1 MVEIVRGGSP
11 RPIKDYL
18 TSEVDGIN
26 WIKIGDTEKGEKY
39 INNVKEKI
47 KKSGLNKT
55 RFVKKGTFLLTN
67 SMSFGRPYI
76 LNVDGAI
83 HDGWLAI
90 SNYENSLNK
99 DYLFYIL
106 SSNVVYS
113 QFLSLISG
121 AVVKN
126 LNSDKVASILI
137 PLPPLAEQQR
147 IIEAIESALEKVDEY
162 AESYNRLE
170 QLDKEFPEQLKAS
183 ILQRAMEGKLVPQ
196 NPNDEPASELLKRI
210 KAEKEKLISEG
221 KIKRD
226 KKETEIFRGDDGKHY
241 GKFADGSTQEID
253 VPYDIPDTW
262 EWVRIKS
269 IYWNFGQNKPEKS
282 FRYIDTSS
290 IDRKKNIINYK
301 NLQYLSPEQAPSRAR
316 KLVSQNSVLF
326 STVRPYLKN
335 IAVVREL
342 KEYLIASTAF
352 IVLDT
357 LLNETYLKYY
367 LLSDNFINRVNN
379 KSTGTSYPAINDYN
393 FNLLLIALPPLS
405 EQQRIIEAIESA
417 LEKVDEYAESYNR
430 LEQLDKEF
438 PDKLKKSILQ
448 YAMQG
453 KLVEQDP
460 NDESVEVLLEKIRA
474 EKQKLFEEG
483 KIKKK
488 DLDISI
494 VSQGDDNSYYEEVP
508 CEIPESWEW
517 VRLNDIT
524 SYIQRGKSPKYSNIP
539 IYPVIAQKCNQ
550 WSGFSIDLA
559 RFIDPETVHS
569 YQKERLLR
577 DGDLMWNSTGL
588 GTLGRLAIYH
598 ENKNPYAWAVADSH
612 VTVIRVLSGVINCH
626 FIYNF
631 LSSPIVQ
638 SVIEEKASG
647 STKQKELLTKTIKE
661 YLIPLPPLP
670 EQSRIVDKIEQFFA
684 HIDALI

>member
-1 MVEIVRGGSP
+1 M
-11 RPIKDYL
+11 
-18 TSEVDGIN
+18 T
-26 WIKIGDTEKGEKY
+26 
-39 INNVKEKI
+39 
-47 KKSGLNKT
+47 
-55 RFVKKGTFLLTN
+55 
-67 SMSFGRPYI
+67 
-76 LNVDGAI
+76 
-83 HDGWLAI
+83 
-90 SNYENSLNK
+90 
-99 DYLFYIL
+99 
-106 SSNVVYS
+106 
-113 QFLSLISG
+113 
-121 AVVKN
+121 
-126 LNSDKVASILI
+126 
-137 PLPPLAEQQR
+137 
-147 IIEAIESALEKVDEY
+147 
-162 AESYNRLE
+162 
-170 QLDKEFPEQLKAS
+170 PEQLKAS

-405 EQQRIIEAIESA
+405 EQQRIVEAIESA

-453 KLVEQDP
+453 KL
-460 NDESVEVLLEKIRA
+460 
-474 EKQKLFEEG
+474 FEEG

-494 VSQGDDNSYYEEVP
+494 VSQGDDNSYYGNKDETTSYP
-508 CEIPESWEW
+508 IYEIPEAWRYIKFASLVNFRIGKTPPRSEATFWGTEIPW
-517 VRLNDIT
+517 VSISDMPISGYVTNTRESISKLALKSKKIDI
-524 SYIQRGKSPKYSNIP
+524 SPKGTLLMSFKLSIGKVAILDIPATHNEAIISIFPYANKENIIRDYLMIFLPLISTLGDSKDAIKGKTLNSTSISELLIP
-539 IYPVIAQKCNQ
+539 ISNHEEMKRIISKVDLLFQKVSQ
-550 WSGFSIDLA
+550 LF
-559 RFIDPETVHS
+559 E
-569 YQKERLLR
+569 
-577 DGDLMWNSTGL
+577 
-588 GTLGRLAIYH
+588 
-598 ENKNPYAWAVADSH
+598 
-612 VTVIRVLSGVINCH
+612 
-626 FIYNF
+626 
-631 LSSPIVQ
+631 
-638 SVIEEKASG
+638 
-647 STKQKELLTKTIKE
+647 
-661 YLIPLPPLP
+661 
-670 EQSRIVDKIEQFFA
+670 
-684 HIDALI
+684 

>member
-1 MVEIVRGGSP
+1 M
-11 RPIKDYL
+11 
-18 TSEVDGIN
+18 T
-26 WIKIGDTEKGEKY
+26 
-39 INNVKEKI
+39 
-47 KKSGLNKT
+47 
-55 RFVKKGTFLLTN
+55 
-67 SMSFGRPYI
+67 
-76 LNVDGAI
+76 
-83 HDGWLAI
+83 
-90 SNYENSLNK
+90 
-99 DYLFYIL
+99 
-106 SSNVVYS
+106 
-113 QFLSLISG
+113 
-121 AVVKN
+121 
-126 LNSDKVASILI
+126 
-137 PLPPLAEQQR
+137 
-147 IIEAIESALEKVDEY
+147 
-162 AESYNRLE
+162 
-170 QLDKEFPEQLKAS
+170 PEQLKAS

-405 EQQRIIEAIESA
+405 EQQRIVEAIESA

-453 KLVEQDP
+453 KIVEQDP
-460 NDESVEVLLEKIRA
+460 NDEPVEVLLEKIRA

-488 DLDISI
+488 DLEISI
-494 VSQGDDNSYYEEVP
+494 VSQGDDNSYYDEVP
-508 CEIPESWEW
+508 NTWQLLKLKNLLQLDNGTKQQNEHLIYWDAKTLRGIKDAEFKEKGNKVHSKDTVILVDGENSGELFIIPHDGYMGSTFKKIHYLEAGS
-517 VRLNDIT
+517 
-524 SYIQRGKSPKYSNIP
+524 KKY
-539 IYPVIAQKCNQ
+539 
-550 WSGFSIDLA
+550 IDLY
-559 RFIDPETVHS
+559 IDS
-569 YQKERLLR
+569 K
-577 DGDLMWNSTGL
+577 
-588 GTLGRLAIYH
+588 
-598 ENKNPYAWAVADSH
+598 
-612 VTVIRVLSGVINCH
+612 
-626 FIYNF
+626 
-631 LSSPIVQ
+631 
-638 SVIEEKASG
+638 
-647 STKQKELLTKTIKE
+647 KELLKNSKTGSAIPHLNKTLFKE
-661 YLIPLPPLP
+661 LIVALPPIQ
-670 EQSRIVDKIEQFFA
+670 EQKRISSKITQIFSQ
-684 HIDALI
+684 INRLI

>member
-1 MVEIVRGGSP
+1 M
-11 RPIKDYL
+11 
-18 TSEVDGIN
+18 T
-26 WIKIGDTEKGEKY
+26 
-39 INNVKEKI
+39 
-47 KKSGLNKT
+47 
-55 RFVKKGTFLLTN
+55 
-67 SMSFGRPYI
+67 
-76 LNVDGAI
+76 
-83 HDGWLAI
+83 
-90 SNYENSLNK
+90 
-99 DYLFYIL
+99 
-106 SSNVVYS
+106 
-113 QFLSLISG
+113 
-121 AVVKN
+121 
-126 LNSDKVASILI
+126 
-137 PLPPLAEQQR
+137 
-147 IIEAIESALEKVDEY
+147 
-162 AESYNRLE
+162 
-170 QLDKEFPEQLKAS
+170 PEQLKAS

-241 GKFADGSTQEID
+241 EKFADGSTQEID
-253 VPYDIPDTW
+253 VPYDIPENW
-262 EWVRIKS
+262 KWVRIKS
-269 IYWNFGQNKPEKS
+269 IYWNLGQNKPEKF

-316 KLVSQNSVLF
+316 KLVLQNSVLF

-335 IAVVREL
+335 IAIVREL

-393 FNLLLIALPPLS
+393 FNLLLIAIPPLA
-405 EQQRIIEAIESA
+405 EQQRIVEVIESA

-488 DLDISI
+488 DLEISI

-508 CEIPESWEW
+508 YDIPESWMFVKLNVVANIFSGYSFKSSEYSNEGIRI
-517 VRLNDIT
+517 VRISDFDENGLINKNIVRQKYQEKFNKFEIYQNDILLAMT
-524 SYIQRGKSPKYSNIP
+524 GGTVGKNTILQTLPERMFLNQRVANIRSYYIKHNFIYHFLNTPRIYNLIQK
-539 IYPVIAQKCNQ
+539 QK
-550 WSGFSIDLA
+550 
-559 RFIDPETVHS
+559 
-569 YQKERLLR
+569 
-577 DGDLMWNSTGL
+577 NSTNDNISL
-588 GTLGRLAIYH
+588 TDIQ
-598 ENKNPYAWAVADSH
+598 
-612 VTVIRVLSGVINCH
+612 
-626 FIYNF
+626 NF
-631 LSSPIVQ
+631 LV
-638 SVIEEKASG
+638 
-647 STKQKELLTKTIKE
+647 
-661 YLIPLPPLP
+661 PLPPLS
-670 EQSRIVDKIEQFFA
+670 EQTRIVDKIEQSFA

>member
-1 MVEIVRGGSP
+1 M
-11 RPIKDYL
+11 
-18 TSEVDGIN
+18 T
-26 WIKIGDTEKGEKY
+26 
-39 INNVKEKI
+39 
-47 KKSGLNKT
+47 
-55 RFVKKGTFLLTN
+55 
-67 SMSFGRPYI
+67 
-76 LNVDGAI
+76 
-83 HDGWLAI
+83 
-90 SNYENSLNK
+90 
-99 DYLFYIL
+99 
-106 SSNVVYS
+106 
-113 QFLSLISG
+113 
-121 AVVKN
+121 
-126 LNSDKVASILI
+126 
-137 PLPPLAEQQR
+137 
-147 IIEAIESALEKVDEY
+147 
-162 AESYNRLE
+162 
-170 QLDKEFPEQLKAS
+170 PEQLKAS

-393 FNLLLIALPPLS
+393 FNLLLIALPPLF
-405 EQQRIIEAIESA
+405 EQQRIVEAIESA

-430 LEQLDKEF
+430 LEQLDK
-438 PDKLKKSILQ
+438 
-448 YAMQG
+448 
-453 KLVEQDP
+453 
-460 NDESVEVLLEKIRA
+460 
-474 EKQKLFEEG
+474 
-483 KIKKK
+483 
-488 DLDISI
+488 
-494 VSQGDDNSYYEEVP
+494 
-508 CEIPESWEW
+508 
-517 VRLNDIT
+517 
-524 SYIQRGKSPKYSNIP
+524 
-539 IYPVIAQKCNQ
+539 
-550 WSGFSIDLA
+550 
-559 RFIDPETVHS
+559 
-569 YQKERLLR
+569 
-577 DGDLMWNSTGL
+577 
-588 GTLGRLAIYH
+588 
-598 ENKNPYAWAVADSH
+598 
-612 VTVIRVLSGVINCH
+612 
-626 FIYNF
+626 
-631 LSSPIVQ
+631 
-638 SVIEEKASG
+638 
-647 STKQKELLTKTIKE
+647 
-661 YLIPLPPLP
+661 
-670 EQSRIVDKIEQFFA
+670 
-684 HIDALI
+684 

>member
-1 MVEIVRGGSP
+1 MTPEQLKASILQRAMEGKLVPQNPNDEPASELLKRIKAEKEKLINEGKIKRDKKETEIFRGDDGKHYGKFADGSTQEIDVPYDIPDTWEWVRFSTLVEIVRGGSP

-137 PLPPLAEQQR
+137 PLPPL
-147 IIEAIESALEKVDEY
+147 
-162 AESYNRLE
+162 
-170 QLDKEFPEQLKAS
+170 
-183 ILQRAMEGKLVPQ
+183 
-196 NPNDEPASELLKRI
+196 
-210 KAEKEKLISEG
+210 
-221 KIKRD
+221 
-226 KKETEIFRGDDGKHY
+226 
-241 GKFADGSTQEID
+241 
-253 VPYDIPDTW
+253 
-262 EWVRIKS
+262 
-269 IYWNFGQNKPEKS
+269 
-282 FRYIDTSS
+282 
-290 IDRKKNIINYK
+290 
-301 NLQYLSPEQAPSRAR
+301 
-316 KLVSQNSVLF
+316 
-326 STVRPYLKN
+326 
-335 IAVVREL
+335 
-342 KEYLIASTAF
+342 
-352 IVLDT
+352 
-357 LLNETYLKYY
+357 
-367 LLSDNFINRVNN
+367 
-379 KSTGTSYPAINDYN
+379 
-393 FNLLLIALPPLS
+393 S

-494 VSQGDDNSYYEEVP
+494 VSQGDDNSYY
-508 CEIPESWEW
+508 
-517 VRLNDIT
+517 
-524 SYIQRGKSPKYSNIP
+524 GNIP
-539 IYPVIAQKCNQ
+539 MNWVVIKIKDI
-550 WSGFSIDLA
+550 FSINTGL
-559 RFIDPETVHS
+559 S
-569 YQKERLLR
+569 YKK
-577 DGDLMWNSTGL
+577 GDLSINKGVRIIRGGNIKPLEFSLLDNDYYIDTQFISSEQVYLKHNQLITPVSTSLEHIGKFARIDKDYD
-588 GTLGRLAIYH
+588 GV
-598 ENKNPYAWAVADSH
+598 VA
-612 VTVIRVLSGVINCH
+612 GG
-626 FIYNF
+626 FIFQLTPFESSEIISKFLLFN
-631 LSSPIVQ
+631 LSSPLFYKQ
-638 SVIEEKASG
+638 LKAITKLSG
-647 STKQKELLTKTIKE
+647 QALYNIPKTTLSEL
-661 YLIPLPPLP
+661 LIPLAPFE
-670 EQSRIVDKIEQFFA
+670 EQE
-684 HIDALI
+684 LITQKVEKLFEKVNQLWK

>member
-1 MVEIVRGGSP
+1 M
-11 RPIKDYL
+11 
-18 TSEVDGIN
+18 T
-26 WIKIGDTEKGEKY
+26 
-39 INNVKEKI
+39 
-47 KKSGLNKT
+47 
-55 RFVKKGTFLLTN
+55 
-67 SMSFGRPYI
+67 
-76 LNVDGAI
+76 
-83 HDGWLAI
+83 
-90 SNYENSLNK
+90 
-99 DYLFYIL
+99 
-106 SSNVVYS
+106 
-113 QFLSLISG
+113 
-121 AVVKN
+121 
-126 LNSDKVASILI
+126 
-137 PLPPLAEQQR
+137 
-147 IIEAIESALEKVDEY
+147 
-162 AESYNRLE
+162 
-170 QLDKEFPEQLKAS
+170 PEQLKAS

-588 GTLGRLAIYH
+588 GTLGQLAIYH

>member
-1 MVEIVRGGSP
+1 MTPEQLKVSILQRAMEGKLVPQNPNDEPASELLKRIKTEKEKLISEGKIKRDKKETEIFRGDDGKHYEKFADGSTQEIDVPYDIPDTWEWVRFSTLVEIVRGGSP

-90 SNYENSLNK
+90 SNYENSLNR

-162 AESYNRLE
+162 GESYNRLE
-170 QLDKEFPEQLKAS
+170 QL
-183 ILQRAMEGKLVPQ
+183 
-196 NPNDEPASELLKRI
+196 
-210 KAEKEKLISEG
+210 
-221 KIKRD
+221 
-226 KKETEIFRGDDGKHY
+226 Y
-241 GKFADGSTQEID
+241 
-253 VPYDIPDTW
+253 
-262 EWVRIKS
+262 
-269 IYWNFGQNKPEKS
+269 
-282 FRYIDTSS
+282 
-290 IDRKKNIINYK
+290 
-301 NLQYLSPEQAPSRAR
+301 
-316 KLVSQNSVLF
+316 
-326 STVRPYLKN
+326 
-335 IAVVREL
+335 
-342 KEYLIASTAF
+342 
-352 IVLDT
+352 
-357 LLNETYLKYY
+357 
-367 LLSDNFINRVNN
+367 
-379 KSTGTSYPAINDYN
+379 
-393 FNLLLIALPPLS
+393 
-405 EQQRIIEAIESA
+405 
-417 LEKVDEYAESYNR
+417 
-430 LEQLDKEF
+430 KEF

-488 DLDISI
+488 DLEISI
-494 VSQGDDNSYYEEVP
+494 VSQGDDNSYYDEVP
-508 CEIPESWEW
+508 NTWQLLKLKNLLQLDNGTKQQNEHLIYWDAKTLRGIKDAEFKEKGNKVHSKDTVILVDGENSGELFIIPHDGYMGSTFKKIHYLEAGS
-517 VRLNDIT
+517 
-524 SYIQRGKSPKYSNIP
+524 KKY
-539 IYPVIAQKCNQ
+539 
-550 WSGFSIDLA
+550 IDLY
-559 RFIDPETVHS
+559 IDS
-569 YQKERLLR
+569 K
-577 DGDLMWNSTGL
+577 
-588 GTLGRLAIYH
+588 
-598 ENKNPYAWAVADSH
+598 
-612 VTVIRVLSGVINCH
+612 
-626 FIYNF
+626 
-631 LSSPIVQ
+631 
-638 SVIEEKASG
+638 
-647 STKQKELLTKTIKE
+647 KELLKNSKTGSAIPHLNKTLFKE
-661 YLIPLPPLP
+661 LIVALPPIQ
-670 EQSRIVDKIEQFFA
+670 EQKRISSKITQIFSQ
-684 HIDALI
+684 INRLI

>member
-1 MVEIVRGGSP
+1 M
-11 RPIKDYL
+11 
-18 TSEVDGIN
+18 T
-26 WIKIGDTEKGEKY
+26 
-39 INNVKEKI
+39 
-47 KKSGLNKT
+47 
-55 RFVKKGTFLLTN
+55 
-67 SMSFGRPYI
+67 
-76 LNVDGAI
+76 
-83 HDGWLAI
+83 
-90 SNYENSLNK
+90 
-99 DYLFYIL
+99 
-106 SSNVVYS
+106 
-113 QFLSLISG
+113 
-121 AVVKN
+121 
-126 LNSDKVASILI
+126 
-137 PLPPLAEQQR
+137 
-147 IIEAIESALEKVDEY
+147 
-162 AESYNRLE
+162 
-170 QLDKEFPEQLKAS
+170 PEQLKAS

-241 GKFADGSTQEID
+241 EKFADGSTQEID
-253 VPYDIPDTW
+253 VPYDIPENW
-262 EWVRIKS
+262 KWVRIKS
-269 IYWNFGQNKPEKS
+269 IYWNFGQNKPEKF

-393 FNLLLIALPPLS
+393 FNLLLIAIPPLA
-405 EQQRIIEAIESA
+405 EQQRIVEVIESA

-488 DLDISI
+488 DLEISI
-494 VSQGDDNSYYEEVP
+494 VSQGDDNSYYKQLPRNWMLSTLDSVSNLYTGNSINSTEKKKYFSGVDGINYIATKDVNFDNTINYDNGIR
-508 CEIPESWEW
+508 IPDNYLSKFKISYFNSVLLCLEGGSAGRKIGLLKQDVCFGNKLCNLSFYYGENKFLYYFLQSPQFLSDFQKNKSGIIGG
-517 VRLNDIT
+517 VSKNNLGNILIPVLPRNEQMRIT
-524 SYIQRGKSPKYSNIP
+524 QG
-539 IYPVIAQKCNQ
+539 
-550 WSGFSIDLA
+550 IDLL
-559 RFIDPETVHS
+559 F
-569 YQKERLLR
+569 QKV
-577 DGDLMWNSTGL
+577 SQ
-588 GTLGRLAIYH
+588 
-598 ENKNPYAWAVADSH
+598 
-612 VTVIRVLSGVINCH
+612 LS
-626 FIYNF
+626 
-631 LSSPIVQ
+631 
-638 SVIEEKASG
+638 E
-647 STKQKELLTKTIKE
+647 
-661 YLIPLPPLP
+661 
-670 EQSRIVDKIEQFFA
+670 
-684 HIDALI
+684 

>member
-137 PLPPLAEQQR
+137 PLPPLSEQQR

-170 QLDKEFPEQLKAS
+170 QLDKEFPDKLKAS

-210 KAEKEKLISEG
+210 KAEKEKLINEG

-393 FNLLLIALPPLS
+393 FNLLLIALPPLA

>member
-90 SNYENSLNK
+90 SNYENSLNR

-162 AESYNRLE
+162 GESYNRLE
-170 QLDKEFPEQLKAS
+170 QL
-183 ILQRAMEGKLVPQ
+183 
-196 NPNDEPASELLKRI
+196 
-210 KAEKEKLISEG
+210 
-221 KIKRD
+221 
-226 KKETEIFRGDDGKHY
+226 Y
-241 GKFADGSTQEID
+241 
-253 VPYDIPDTW
+253 
-262 EWVRIKS
+262 
-269 IYWNFGQNKPEKS
+269 
-282 FRYIDTSS
+282 
-290 IDRKKNIINYK
+290 
-301 NLQYLSPEQAPSRAR
+301 
-316 KLVSQNSVLF
+316 
-326 STVRPYLKN
+326 
-335 IAVVREL
+335 
-342 KEYLIASTAF
+342 
-352 IVLDT
+352 
-357 LLNETYLKYY
+357 
-367 LLSDNFINRVNN
+367 
-379 KSTGTSYPAINDYN
+379 
-393 FNLLLIALPPLS
+393 
-405 EQQRIIEAIESA
+405 
-417 LEKVDEYAESYNR
+417 
-430 LEQLDKEF
+430 KEF

-488 DLDISI
+488 DLEISI
-494 VSQGDDNSYYEEVP
+494 VSQGDDNSYYDEVP
-508 CEIPESWEW
+508 NTWQLLKLKNLLQLDNGTKQQNEHLIYWDAKTLRGIKDAEFKEKGNKVHSKDTVILVDGENSGELFIIPHDGYMGSTFKKIHYLEAGS
-517 VRLNDIT
+517 
-524 SYIQRGKSPKYSNIP
+524 KKY
-539 IYPVIAQKCNQ
+539 
-550 WSGFSIDLA
+550 IDLY
-559 RFIDPETVHS
+559 IDS
-569 YQKERLLR
+569 K
-577 DGDLMWNSTGL
+577 
-588 GTLGRLAIYH
+588 
-598 ENKNPYAWAVADSH
+598 
-612 VTVIRVLSGVINCH
+612 
-626 FIYNF
+626 
-631 LSSPIVQ
+631 
-638 SVIEEKASG
+638 
-647 STKQKELLTKTIKE
+647 KELLKNSKTGSAIPHLNKTLFKE
-661 YLIPLPPLP
+661 LIVALPPIQ
-670 EQSRIVDKIEQFFA
+670 EQKRISSKITQIFSQ
-684 HIDALI
+684 INRLI